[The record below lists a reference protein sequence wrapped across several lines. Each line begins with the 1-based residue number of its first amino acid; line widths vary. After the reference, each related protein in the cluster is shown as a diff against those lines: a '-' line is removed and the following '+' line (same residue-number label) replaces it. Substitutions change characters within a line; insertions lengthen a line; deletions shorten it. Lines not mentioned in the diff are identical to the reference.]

1 MKSYFIFKKKRKF
14 DKDETRFSLITIFFS
29 PSFIVG
35 EKMFLRQ
42 KWSNIFLEIKIF
54 WPTLENFHWICLVW
68 SDSRIKLAK
77 YVHFKIGQLWIESK
91 IHTLYIKWE
100 ANLKNSTIIEC
111 DLTKTTKFTAAIQFG
126 GKKWLLKVGFIHLNK
141 SLFYFNCIEMFNDV
155 QSKSIFC
162 NT

>member
-1 MKSYFIFKKKRKF
+1 MLACSFLFLRIYEQIQNNNNHKIIIMKSYFIFKKKRKF
-14 DKDETRFSLITIFFS
+14 DKDETIFSLITNFFS

-100 ANLKNSTIIEC
+100 ANFKNSTIIEC
-111 DLTKTTKFTAAIQFG
+111 DLTKTTKLTAAIQF
-126 GKKWLLKVGFIHLNK
+126 KW
-141 SLFYFNCIEMFNDV
+141 
-155 QSKSIFC
+155 
-162 NT
+162 